1 MLMQRLRRMARTT
14 LVVLVVLAAGSRLL
28 AVAGEKADLQ
38 AVMQGPTVSIL
49 DSTRPVLR
57 YRYTG
62 VPFKP
67 YADQLFSPA
76 GVQVLRDS
84 PFDHKHHHALMYA
97 VAVDGVD
104 FWAEFNAQYGQ
115 QRQQTLSVISATPH
129 GGVERAGFV
138 QELNWLGPASAKP
151 LLVEQRAVDVLKAAD
166 FGATLVQWC
175 CSLQTPPGKDSIT
188 IGGSHYFGLG
198 MRFLVSMDRGG
209 RFFNAD
215 DKTGSIIHGDEM
227 LTPTRWCAYT
237 AKAEGKPVTVAVF
250 DRPANFRHP
259 ATMFTMNTP
268 FAYISATM
276 NEWKQPFTVKAGH
289 ALNLCYGVALWDGE
303 VDKATVEKLYQR
315 WVELSGQQ
323 EKN

>member
-1 MLMQRLRRMARTT
+1 MLDQRLRRFGPVAAM
-14 LVVLVVLAAGSRLL
+14 VLVVLAAGSRLL

-151 LLVEQRAVDVLKAAD
+151 LLVEQRAIDVLKAAD

-175 CSLQTPPGKDSIT
+175 CCCRRRRARIRSPSAALT
-188 IGGSHYFGLG
+188 ISAWACGSWS
-198 MRFLVSMDRGG
+198 RWIAAAVS
-209 RFFNAD
+209 
-215 DKTGSIIHGDEM
+215 S
-227 LTPTRWCAYT
+227 TPTT
-237 AKAEGKPVTVAVF
+237 
-250 DRPANFRHP
+250 RPARSST
-259 ATMFTMNTP
+259 ATR
-268 FAYISATM
+268 
-276 NEWKQPFTVKAGH
+276 
-289 ALNLCYGVALWDGE
+289 C
-303 VDKATVEKLYQR
+303 
-315 WVELSGQQ
+315 
-323 EKN
+323 